1 MTCSLLVS
9 IRFMVKMPGKSFLA
23 LTVSHGWCDG
33 QTRVNRMHLE
43 LGKGQKS
50 LA

>member
-1 MTCSLLVS
+1 MSCPLLVS
-9 IRFMVKMPGKSFLA
+9 RFIVKMPGESLLA
-23 LTVSHGWCDG
+23 FTVSHGWCDG
-33 QTRVNRMHLE
+33 QARVNRMHLG